1 MEFNKMDDCTSPLT
15 PEFYIF
21 LLFGMSLPLI
31 FFFLITKRSR
41 NQSNACWRLLQHVF
55 QEGIQSESLP
65 ELQEI
70 LAIQGPQI
78 TTLPATSLDEHATTP
93 MLTAI
98 QNGSCEV
105 VIFLR
110 ELGVDVNLHG
120 TFEWRGA
127 NYDNVSPLCAAII
140 SRQVDIVFEFVIVE
154 EEQLDKVTADMEGIK
169 NSSLDKEH
177 KIEVLE
183 LMGAIY
189 ACNPVASRYAISIW
203 KEATRLRYSTSV
215 DGQPVIPKRIS
226 PPSDLFAKAMGFTS
240 EFLTLEHLEQLEA
253 QLDFD
258 DDYSELNLYTQA
270 LLVIQRIMDKSNPE
284 EHIYILV
291 LLCTYALNNFHND
304 RNRAVSIGMYLLSQ
318 FQELEDLD
326 EDFNSVLIETIGML
340 VTHFKNLYDMPI
352 SSDRVELSFANL
364 ITTLESTLKVNQN
377 TVDYLD
383 DYDNFA
389 LLTLDLIGFLTDMLP
404 VLSKQESRRLK
415 QTLIT
420 FNHTDFRYHMVDYG
434 NVLHLTC
441 RQCYEDLIEPTRFPI
456 SVIKVLLE
464 LGADPN
470 FTSSYLEETPL
481 HILAKS
487 NQWELWLETTNITEA
502 VQLLLDSGANI
513 DQPNRMGKTCLDL
526 FKLKEKELSK
536 KGTPSIF
543 LQKLIQRE
551 QLRPLKCLAA
561 QVIRRNR
568 IPFVPGD
575 LPNTLFTFVKRH

>member
-1 MEFNKMDDCTSPLT
+1 MDFNKMDDCTSPLT

-55 QEGIQSESLP
+55 QGAIKSEFIP

-70 LAIQGPQI
+70 LAIQGPEI
-78 TTLPATSLDEHATTP
+78 TLPATSLDEHETTA

-105 VIFLR
+105 VVFLR
-110 ELGVDVNLHG
+110 ELGVDVNLRG
-120 TFEWRGA
+120 TFEWRGVK
-127 NYDNVSPLCAAII
+127 YDNVSPLCAAII
-140 SRQVDIVFEFVIVE
+140 SRQVDIVYEFVIVE
-154 EEQLDKVTADMEGIK
+154 EDQLDEVTADMDGIK

-183 LMGAIY
+183 LMGAAY
-189 ACNPVASRYAISIW
+189 ALCPVPFSYAISIW
-203 KEATRLRYSTSV
+203 KEATRLRYSTV
-215 DGQPVIPKRIS
+215 DGQPVIPKTIS

-258 DDYSELNLYTQA
+258 DDYPELNLYTQA

-284 EHIYILV
+284 EHKYILA
-291 LLCTYALNNFHND
+291 LLCAYALNNFHND

-318 FQELEDLD
+318 FQGLEDLD

-340 VTHFKNLYDMPI
+340 VTNFKNLYDMPI
-352 SSDRVELSFANL
+352 GSDRVELSFANL

-415 QTLIT
+415 QTLIS
-420 FNHTDFRYHMVDYG
+420 FNHTDFRFHMVDHG

-470 FTSSYLEETPL
+470 FTSSYFEETPL

-513 DQPNRMGKTCLDL
+513 DQPDGKGKTCLDL

-575 LPNTLFTFVKRH
+575 LPNTLLTFVNRH